1 MCIYTDAS
9 GRPAPDPLE
18 AVVTVKLVA
27 MTGDADID

>member
-1 MCIYTDAS
+1 MCIYTD
-9 GRPAPDPLE
+9 GRRPAPDPLE